1 MRKVNIKTLKDNL
14 SKELKDLPVAVT
26 SDGQVVATILK
37 IDDYNKLVRSYK
49 AHNAGSSHY
58 LT

>member
-49 AHNAGSSHY
+49 AHNAGSSH
-58 LT
+58 